1 MTSFQVGGEWLITA
15 PPDSIKD
22 GIMRVRILKPIVS
35 AYGGFSPGAVVDVP
49 DNIGSNWCKAGIAM
63 QDKSLDG
70 ASETK
75 TPSIKQK
82 RKTRR

>member
-1 MTSFQVGGEWLITA
+1 
-15 PPDSIKD
+15 
-22 GIMRVRILKPIVS
+22 MRVRILKPIVS
-35 AYGGFSPGAVVDVP
+35 AYGGFSPGVVVDVP
-49 DNIGSNWCKAGIAM
+49 DNIGRNWCKAGIAM

-75 TPSIKQK
+75 VETPPIKQK